1 MSFRDFCNKIYG
13 EYTLEA
19 EYENIPARL
28 DVKTYFNRYKW
39 WLRKQYRIQ
48 CQKN

>member
-1 MSFRDFCNKIYG
+1 MTFRDYCNKIYG

-19 EYENIPARL
+19 EHENAPSRL

-48 CQKN
+48 CQKD